1 MNLNIIDLSNV
12 ISLLA
17 SLGIVAALLQWLR
30 DIGLDGL
37 TAHMPDAQRNAILR
51 ALLILLNFGGVLGL
65 SILMGQRLGGPLLI
79 SAGFA
84 AFVAAGGSHVL
95 YTYVQKPASQRYGVP
110 DAPAPKVEP
119 DPTDVPPAPPTDEPA
134 SAALSLAA

>member
-1 MNLNIIDLSNV
+1 MNLNIIDLSSV

-17 SLGIVAALLQWLR
+17 SLGIVSALLQWLR
-30 DIGLDGL
+30 DVALDQL
-37 TAHMPDAQRNAILR
+37 TARMPDAQRNAILR
-51 ALLILLNFGGVLGL
+51 ALLILLNYGGVLGL
-65 SILMGQRLGGPLLI
+65 SLLMGQPMSSALLL

-95 YTYVQKPASQRYGVP
+95 YSYVQKPASQRYGVP

-119 DPTDVPPAPPTDEPA
+119 DPTPTPPPTDEPA